1 MSVEQNLTL
10 SSLGELSSRGYL
22 SPARERTA
30 AMRLIDALGI
40 KAAGPDAPIGSLS
53 GGNQQKVVIA
63 RAAMRR
69 PRVLLMDE
77 PTRGVDVAAKAEIL
91 ASMQRLASQGLAVVF
106 ASSDL
111 GEVRAGS
118 TRILVLSRGTITAE
132 LAAAGATD
140 EVLAS
145 AASASMD
152 VPAGDAHA

>member
-1 MSVEQNLTL
+1 
-10 SSLGELSSRGYL
+10 
-22 SPARERTA
+22 
-30 AMRLIDALGI
+30 MRLIDALGI